1 MPRNVVQAGFMFCG
15 DRAKLSY
22 LVVRQ
27 TGNLLALIMVR
38 S

>member
-1 MPRNVVQAGFMFCG
+1 MPCNVVQAGFKFFG

-27 TGNLLALIMVR
+27 PGNLLALIMVR